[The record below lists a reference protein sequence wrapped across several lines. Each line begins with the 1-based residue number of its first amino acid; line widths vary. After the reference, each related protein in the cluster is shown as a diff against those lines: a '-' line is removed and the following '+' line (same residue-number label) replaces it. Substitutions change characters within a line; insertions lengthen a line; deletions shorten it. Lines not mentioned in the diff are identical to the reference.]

1 MDERLKEI
9 KVRLTDGNTLSYP
22 SPTDGACYL
31 KAKYKEGEFSLD
43 DDGTHIRPGANK
55 LIITLYDSEDKEL
68 KVIVICQDA
77 IFGIEMT
84 KLLEEEEE
92 DK

>member
-9 KVRLTDGNTLSYP
+9 TVRLTDGNTLSYP

-31 KAKYKEGEFSLD
+31 KAKYKEGEFSQD
-43 DDGTHIRPGANK
+43 DDGTHMKPTVNK

-68 KVIVICQDA
+68 KVIVICQGVV
-77 IFGIEMT
+77 FGIEMT
-84 KLLEEEEE
+84 KLLEE
-92 DK
+92 DVKK